1 MRGNMKLSGKYGICE
16 IMDEIYLVPDGYAKS
31 DMNQVEKLSK
41 SAADILKELAA
52 GISSLEELQ
61 DKICSLY
68 GVTGEDGVTIRKS
81 VKAFVESCIQKNI
94 IEQ

>member
-1 MRGNMKLSGKYGICE
+1 MRGNMKLSNKYGICE

-52 GISSLEELQ
+52 GISSLEELPEIDLVDFGIPVQ
-61 DKICSLY
+61 EEIKE
-68 GVTGEDGVTIRKS
+68 GM
-81 VKAFVESCIQKNI
+81 
-94 IEQ
+94 